1 MRLLIGCL
9 ALLLPL
15 QAAAQTKGY
24 LEDDSTVR
32 ALMLRLLERLGY
44 QTVEAQDGPSALEA
58 IESESDV
65 SLLFTDVV
73 LPGGMSGVELVSE
86 MQKRRPELRV
96 LFASGYTDD
105 AIRGRLDPEVE
116 LLEKP
121 FSKSQLASSVQSV
134 LDREL

>member
-58 IESESDV
+58 IESDV